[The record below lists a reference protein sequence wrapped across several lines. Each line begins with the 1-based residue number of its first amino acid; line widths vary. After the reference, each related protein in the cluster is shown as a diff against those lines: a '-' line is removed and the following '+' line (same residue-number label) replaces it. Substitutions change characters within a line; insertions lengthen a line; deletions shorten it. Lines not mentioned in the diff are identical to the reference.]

1 MGHWAHGAGHMGITV
16 SDLHILDQ
24 VLRDPVLQT
33 AATIRIACLG
43 YPDVILNDVVYQQF
57 FRDVDWRSKLKDR
70 PNRDKL
76 IEIHGG
82 DKTQISTVPTIDS
95 FFSLYGD
102 VKVDVIDYAQY
113 EGSEIVHDMSEPVP
127 DTLRNQYDVVI
138 DGGTTEHIFDI
149 ASGLFNCARM
159 VKLGGVAYHNVPLNM
174 LNHGFYNISPTLFF
188 DFYEDNGF
196 ATAGC
201 VGVATGVMDTPK
213 FIDLPRSQRFQLDS
227 EACMIYI
234 GRKIEAR
241 EKLVKSIQGKY
252 RNLDTWR

>member
-1 MGHWAHGAGHMGITV
+1 MGITV
-16 SDLHILDQ
+16 SDLHILDR
-24 VLRDPVLQT
+24 VLRDPGLRKDGPLRV
-33 AATIRIACLG
+33 ACLG
-43 YPDVILNDVVYQQF
+43 YPDVVLNDTVYRQF
-57 FRDVDWRSKLKDR
+57 FHDIDWRAKLKDR

-76 IEIHGG
+76 IAIHGG
-82 DKTQISTVPTIDS
+82 DRARISTVPTIDS

-102 VKVDVIDYAQY
+102 VSVDVIDYAQY

-127 DTLRNQYDVVI
+127 DALRGKYDIVI

-196 ATAGC
+196 TTSGC
-201 VGVATGVMDTPK
+201 VGVATGVMDNPK
-213 FIDLPRSQRFQLDS
+213 FFDLPRQQRFQIDA

-234 GRKIEAR
+234 GKKVETR

-252 RNLDTWR
+252 RNLDAWR